1 VTSEQDF
8 DSIELME
15 TTQPTLSHLLREN
28 LMGEASKDAL
38 RLDFNR
44 RLRLEFHGT
53 KVTSDA
59 GLLAYRELD
68 NALGLTSTIDSE
80 LRDIRT
86 GKNTQHSLAA
96 LLRQSIYSRLAGY
109 DDTNDAERLA
119 VDPAMRNVTGGR
131 AIERSAASTS
141 VMSRFETEI
150 LTQPKNLELLMNLVG
165 EWVDR
170 VHQRKSLKQIILD
183 MDSSVSPTYGNQEG
197 SAYNGFFGCT
207 CYHPLFCFN
216 QFGDL
221 ERAFLRNGNV
231 HSADDWRSLLE
242 PIVNRYQAYEILR
255 FFRGDAAFANPN
267 IYRYLEAEHYFYAIR
282 LKGNQILDD
291 KVKNLLTRPVGRPP
305 KKPIVIY
312 HSFRYQAASWKI
324 SRRVVAKIEWHM
336 GELFPR
342 VNYIVTNLRWKSSNV
357 VKFYNKRGTAE
368 QWIKEGKY
376 ALNWTRLSCHDF
388 VDNQVRLQLFALAY
402 NLGNFLRRL
411 ALPKSVKQWSLRT
424 LRDKLVKIGA
434 KVVSHSRYVIFQIA
448 EVAIPRTL
456 FQEILDRISQLR
468 FFTITARP
476 G

>member
-1 VTSEQDF
+1 
-8 DSIELME
+8 
-15 TTQPTLSHLLREN
+15 
-28 LMGEASKDAL
+28 MGETRKDAL
-38 RLDFNR
+38 RLGFDR
-44 RLRLEFHGT
+44 RMKLEFHGT
-53 KVTSDA
+53 NVTSDA
-59 GLLAYRELD
+59 GLLAYRELEE
-68 NALGLTSTIDSE
+68 ALGLMAMIQSE
-80 LRDIRT
+80 LRDMRT
-86 GKNTQHSLAA
+86 GKNTRHGLAA

-119 VDPAMRNVTGGR
+119 VDPAMRHVAGGR
-131 AIERSAASTS
+131 AVERSAASTS
-141 VMSRFETEI
+141 VMSRFETKI
-150 LTQPKNLELLMNLVG
+150 LTQPKNLERLINLVG

-170 VHQRKSLKQIILD
+170 THQLKSLKHIILD

-216 QFGDL
+216 HFGDL
-221 ERAFLRNGNV
+221 ERALLRNGNV
-231 HSADDWRSLLE
+231 HSADDWRRLLE
-242 PIVNRYQAYEILR
+242 PIVNRYRRYNILR
-255 FFRGDAAFANPN
+255 YFRGDAAFANPEM
-267 IYRYLEAEHYFYAIR
+267 YRYLEAEGYFYTIR

-291 KVKNLLTRPVGRPP
+291 KVKHLLTRPVGRPP
-305 KKPIVIY
+305 KKPIVRY

-324 SRRVVAKIEWHM
+324 PRRIVAKIEWHA
-336 GELFPR
+336 GELFAR

-411 ALPKSVKQWSLRT
+411 VLPRPVRKWSLRT
-424 LRDKLVKIGA
+424 LREKLIKIGA
-434 KVVSHSRYVIFQIA
+434 KVIRHSRYVIFQMA
-448 EVAIPRTL
+448 EVAVPRAM
-456 FQEILDRISQLR
+456 FREILNRIRQLR
-468 FFTITARP
+468 FLTIPARP